1 MTNKTPQTRAPISS
15 KLCFRG
21 IQSSSALQRKR
32 PYSSC
37 PQLRPRHSS
46 SAVSSSLLC
55 PGVSSFCPL
64 LPAPFPGS
72 EGECWLL
79 NRAQDTNNSKQHLL
93 FKSPRSQNTLEK
105 RMAGTHYGECLPHCL
120 HGHRLEY
127 VHPVI
132 CGYAEP
138 AVEKRGTIKTHP
150 KSSFP
155 VTAQSL
161 QQARAVKDCP
171 MQTAELS

>member
-37 PQLRPRHSS
+37 PQLRPRCSS

-93 FKSPRSQNTLEK
+93 FKSPRKAWKKGWLGPITVSAYHIACTDTGLNMCTLLSVDTLNPLWRKE
-105 RMAGTHYGECLPHCL
+105 
-120 HGHRLEY
+120 
-127 VHPVI
+127 
-132 CGYAEP
+132 
-138 AVEKRGTIKTHP
+138 
-150 KSSFP
+150 
-155 VTAQSL
+155 AQ
-161 QQARAVKDCP
+161 
-171 MQTAELS
+171 